1 MALAVELATPEK
13 NPHTRQLAGLILK
26 KALDAQDEATRQQR
40 IDQWIVLDANT
51 KLNIKARVVFP
62 SSQRLHSFISVTG
75 LTLRLI

>member
-51 KLNIKARVVFP
+51 KLNIKARVGF
-62 SSQRLHSFISVTG
+62 SFFSKINFLSLVSHYA
-75 LTLRLI
+75 